1 MSSAALSG
9 HLYFLNTCLK
19 REFHTQ
25 YRLGRH
31 SQNANR
37 DINPQIPPSRSLCKV
52 NRTVNTCASSYMIA
66 INILSALFL
75 KLEIWHHSLEGKG
88 GP

>member
-9 HLYFLNTCLK
+9 HLYFLNTCLE
-19 REFHTQ
+19 REFHTH

-37 DINPQIPPSRSLCKV
+37 AINPQMPPSRSLGKV

-66 INILSALFL
+66 INILFALCL
-75 KLEIWHHSLEGKG
+75 KLELWHHSLEGKG
-88 GP
+88 GL